1 MFFHTSK
8 YPILK
13 LYHNATSTI
22 IHNKKK
28 TEFIVCC
35 PEGTFFASSIPLVR
49 YFVFCMHFVHNNT
62 EFCLNVEYTLHGK
75 QLDIVHRH
83 KTNTYILYSVM

>member
-22 IHNKKK
+22 IHNKKNK
-28 TEFIVCC
+28 FIVCC

-49 YFVFCMHFVHNNT
+49 YFVFCMHFVYDNT

-75 QLDIVHRH
+75 QLEIAQNITHIIICI
-83 KTNTYILYSVM
+83 TPIM